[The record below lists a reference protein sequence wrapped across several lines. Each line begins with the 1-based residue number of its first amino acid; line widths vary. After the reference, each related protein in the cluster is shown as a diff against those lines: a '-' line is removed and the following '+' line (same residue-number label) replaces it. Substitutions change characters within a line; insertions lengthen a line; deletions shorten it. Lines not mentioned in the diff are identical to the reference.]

1 MSVCRRP
8 TRTFL
13 AIAAVA
19 LLSAPAPAAA
29 QQARAWPPDQ
39 FLPVT
44 AERIGALPA
53 AEQQEWRA
61 YLAASLALAG
71 KQAASTVPD
80 YSPLQPLSTA
90 PRGGVYS
97 MGLLSDAPAAWYA
110 TDAARAVA
118 DHIVTWQTRAGG
130 WVKGSDYSREK
141 APADRANVDVW
152 SAGTFDNNSTTTEL
166 RFLARVI
173 AGAGDTAR
181 ARPWRDAFLR
191 GLGYIFAAQ
200 YPNGGFPQIYPLAG
214 GYHDAITFNDN
225 AMVHVLEVLRDVAAG
240 QLGAGFVPAGLRR
253 EADVR
258 YDRGLRCLLAAQVVD
273 RAGRKTVWGQQ
284 HDALTLKPS
293 AARNYEPIAECAQE
307 SASLAVFLMS
317 VPNPPTDVAAAVEGA
332 IGWFQRAALRD
343 LAWVRQPGSLLGEAV
358 PTPGAPPLWA
368 RFYELGTLTPIFG
381 DRDRTIHYVLGEIS
395 AERRSGYGWYGTW
408 PAAALEAYASWR
420 PTRRD
425 SAEARPARPGVA
437 SGRRRRSL

>member
-8 TRTFL
+8 ARTFL
-13 AIAAVA
+13 AIVAVA

-29 QQARAWPPDQ
+29 QPARAWPPDQ

-44 AERIGALPA
+44 AERIAALPA

-71 KQAASTVPD
+71 RQAAPTVPD

-97 MGLLSDAPAAWYA
+97 KGLIPDAPADWYA
-110 TDAARAVA
+110 TDAARAAA
-118 DHIVTWQTRAGG
+118 DRIVTWQTPAGG
-130 WVKGSDYSREK
+130 WVKGGDYSREQ
-141 APADRANVDVW
+141 APADRAKLDVW

-166 RFLARVI
+166 RLLARVI
-173 AGAGDTAR
+173 AGTRDTAR
-181 ARPWRDAFLR
+181 SGPWRGAFLR
-191 GLGYIFAAQ
+191 GLGYVFAAQ

-214 GYHDAITFNDN
+214 GYHDAVTFNDN

-240 QLGAGFVPAGLRR
+240 QLGAGFVSAGLRR
-253 EADVR
+253 EAGVR

-273 RAGRKTVWGQQ
+273 HAGRKTVWGQQ

-307 SASLAVFLMS
+307 SAYLAVFLMS
-317 VPNPPTDVAAAVEGA
+317 LRNPPADVSAAVEGA
-332 IGWFQRAALRD
+332 IAWFRRAALRD
-343 LAWVRQPGSLLGEAV
+343 LAWVREPGSLRGEAV

-381 DRDRTIHYVLGEIS
+381 DRDRTIHYAVGEIS

-408 PAAALEAYASWR
+408 PAAALEAYASWQ
-420 PTRRD
+420 TRGRD
-425 SAEARPARPGVA
+425 SQAHA
-437 SGRRRRSL
+437 GRRSSMQ